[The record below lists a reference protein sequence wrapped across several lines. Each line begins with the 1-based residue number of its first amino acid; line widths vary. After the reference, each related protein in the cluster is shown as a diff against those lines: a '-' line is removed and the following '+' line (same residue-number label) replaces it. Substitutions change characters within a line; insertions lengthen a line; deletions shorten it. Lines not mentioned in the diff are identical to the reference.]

1 MEEAATRHISAKAM
15 TDPYLIAHKVR
26 GEAAFDIAIRQVC
39 VECQSYTSV
48 TDQWYE
54 PKHGPEE
61 CSECD
66 GLGYWWIIPTSGH
79 RAYPYWHCDFMDLA
93 IAQGDMEYISVTAEV
108 TDMPIDLPDH
118 YPPRVEPK
126 SPKRSLLAELGL
138 AKPQG
143 HPAIV
148 GKINRR
154 I

>member
-1 MEEAATRHISAKAM
+1 MP
-15 TDPYLIAHKVR
+15 DPYLIAHKVR
-26 GEAAFDIAIRQVC
+26 GEAAFDIAIRMDC
-39 VECQSYTSV
+39 PECK
-48 TDQWYE
+48 
-54 PKHGPEE
+54 PRHGDNEYVG
-61 CSECD
+61 CAECD
-66 GLGYWWIIPTSGH
+66 FHGYWWIIPTSGH

-118 YPPRVEPK
+118 YPPRIEPK